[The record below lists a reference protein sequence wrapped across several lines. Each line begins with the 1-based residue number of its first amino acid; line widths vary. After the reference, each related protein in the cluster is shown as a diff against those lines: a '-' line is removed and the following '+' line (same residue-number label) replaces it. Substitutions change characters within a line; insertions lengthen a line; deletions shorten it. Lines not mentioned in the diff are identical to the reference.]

1 MASLIVVC
9 ILVAGSAVAVG
20 FSGIFFAK
28 LIIDY
33 IKENKTEEVK
43 AEVKAEEPKTEE
55 VEEIDL
61 DQMLAT
67 LEARAKE
74 AEEEKAEEK
83 EETEEVAE
91 QPVPEVAEPVAEPV
105 VEQKEEIKE
114 EPKAE
119 SKTQI
124 IFVEPESDLDYEAR
138 LAKAKE
144 AFEKLEKDYQKN
156 TKALNKYKRT
166 EKKKAKNERLLNK
179 KAAELASLNLSVY
192 NVKELADVDP
202 DKKAKQEELTTHV
215 AELKAAIMEAE
226 EYLEKNREKHNQ
238 ELKLNTYLEKE
249 HARYEEE
256 IKSLEEFLAKKD
268 SNGTEE

>member
-1 MASLIVVC
+1 MASLVIVC
-9 ILVAGSAVAVG
+9 ILVAGCAVAVG

-33 IKENKTEEVK
+33 VKEGKTENVTTTN
-43 AEVKAEEPKTEE
+43 VAEETKKEE

-74 AEEEKAEEK
+74 AEEEKVV
-83 EETEEVAE
+83 ETEEQPAE
-91 QPVPEVAEPVAEPV
+91 VVAEPVTEPV
-105 VEQKEEIKE
+105 VEEKE

-119 SKTQI
+119 PQTQI
-124 IFVEPESDLDYEAR
+124 IFVESDNDLDYEAR

-156 TKALNKYKRT
+156 KKALNKYNRT
-166 EKKKAKNERLLNK
+166 ERKKAKNERLLNK

-202 DKKAKQEELTTHV
+202 EKKAKQDELTTHV

-238 ELKLNTYLEKE
+238 EVKLNTYLEKE

-268 SNGTEE
+268 SDSTEE

>member
-1 MASLIVVC
+1 MTASLVVVC
-9 ILVAGSAVAVG
+9 ILIAGSAVAVI

-28 LIIDY
+28 LIIDWFRL
-33 IKENKTEEVK
+33 ERPEEVSVEK
-43 AEVKAEEPKTEE
+43 KSDKKED

-61 DQMLAT
+61 DEMLAA

-74 AEEEKAEEK
+74 SEVEEPVLEPVPAEEK
-83 EETEEVAE
+83 KE
-91 QPVPEVAEPVAEPV
+91 EPVAEVKESAPVEEKPIVDVPV
-105 VEQKEEIKE
+105 VVEKTP
-114 EPKAE
+114 EPA
-119 SKTQI
+119 
-124 IFVEPESDLDYEAR
+124 VEPDNELDYEAR

-166 EKKKAKNERLLNK
+166 ERKKAKNERLLNK

-215 AELKAAIMEAE
+215 AELKAAIMEAD

-238 ELKLNTYLEKE
+238 EVKLNTYLEKE

-256 IKSLEEFLAKKD
+256 IRSLEEFLAKKD
-268 SNGTEE
+268 SDTDAE